1 MNVKELAIAL
11 SGIQENRM
19 ISYDVVVSALKEG
32 LAKAYRKHIECPDAQ
47 VRVEVSDKGEISVF
61 QQRRVWTAILNCHWK
76 KPAKSSLM
84 HR

>member
-32 LAKAYRKHIECPDAQ
+32 QSR
-47 VRVEVSDKGEISVF
+47 S
-61 QQRRVWTAILNCHWK
+61 QRQG
-76 KPAKSSLM
+76 
-84 HR
+84 